1 MCDSNICFKQQT
13 TDHPPSRLFGPCEDR
28 TDWWLSRPI
37 EKKHN
42 IGNTIPMEP
51 SSSSIDSG
59 PPGILPWQNEVRS
72 QFSAG
77 FPNMFPVKQNTE
89 GFPWACEDQEK
100 EPWEAHGTHGISSNG
115 PPRKRWVNAWLL
127 WIVHMVISYCIY
139 YLGQTQWAPSIVL

>member
-1 MCDSNICFKQQT
+1 
-13 TDHPPSRLFGPCEDR
+13 
-28 TDWWLSRPI
+28 
-37 EKKHN
+37 
-42 IGNTIPMEP
+42 MEP

-100 EPWEAHGTHGISSNG
+100 EP
-115 PPRKRWVNAWLL
+115 
-127 WIVHMVISYCIY
+127 
-139 YLGQTQWAPSIVL
+139 